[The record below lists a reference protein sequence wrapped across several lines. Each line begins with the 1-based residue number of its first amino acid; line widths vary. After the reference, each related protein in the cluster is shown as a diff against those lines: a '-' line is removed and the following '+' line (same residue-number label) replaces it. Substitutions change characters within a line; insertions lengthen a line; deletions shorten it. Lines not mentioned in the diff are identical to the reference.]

1 MLAFCPQAKCAEIYR
16 PGPQYT
22 ILEAPET
29 LSGEDVLPGFEL
41 DLSAIW

>member
-1 MLAFCPQAKCAEIYR
+1 VEIYR
-16 PGPQYT
+16 PGPQCT
-22 ILEAPET
+22 TLEAPET